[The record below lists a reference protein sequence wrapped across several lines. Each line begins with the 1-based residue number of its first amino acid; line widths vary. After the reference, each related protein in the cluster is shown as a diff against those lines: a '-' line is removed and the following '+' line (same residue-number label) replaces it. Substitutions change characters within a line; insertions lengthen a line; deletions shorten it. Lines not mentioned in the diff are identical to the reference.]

1 MKKPELLAPG
11 GSLEKLKTAIDY
23 GADAVYIGGEM
34 FSLRVAAENFSKEDM
49 QEGIKYAHDRGKKV
63 YLTANILPH
72 NDDIEE
78 FEEFV
83 KDIKNYGFD
92 AVLVADLGL
101 FDMMQELAP
110 EIPIHVSTQ
119 ANNINYRSAIKWYK
133 MGATR
138 VVLAREMS
146 FKEIAEFQKKIPEDL
161 ELEAFIHGAMC
172 ISYSGRCLLS
182 NYMTGRDSNMGACA
196 HPCRWNYKLVEETRP
211 GEYMDVFENE
221 RGTFIFN
228 SKDLCTIRHIPE
240 LVQSGIASLKIEGR
254 VKTSYYVA
262 TVVGAYRREIDRYC
276 ADPENYV
283 FNEAEYEELCKVSH
297 RPYTTGFYFGKPD
310 ENSQVYTSSSYI
322 RDYDLIGI
330 VKSYDAENGIA
341 TITQRNRF
349 FKGDEIEIIQPMKP
363 FFVQAVDS
371 MCDENGNEIEVANH
385 AEQIVKFKTAQP
397 VCEGASLRSS
407 TDSSN
412 SVLTKLKTAER
423 SDCTTSSIA
432 TEEEVTN
439 GTRANI
445 SNK

>member
-78 FEEFV
+78 FEGFV

-363 FFVQAVDS
+363 FFVQTVDS

-397 VCEGASLRSS
+397 VCEGTMLR
-407 TDSSN
+407 
-412 SVLTKLKTAER
+412 KK
-423 SDCTTSSIA
+423 
-432 TEEEVTN
+432 
-439 GTRANI
+439 
-445 SNK
+445 K

>member
-11 GSLEKLKTAIDY
+11 GSLGKLKTAIDY
-23 GADAVYIGGEM
+23 GADAVYIGGEA
-34 FSLRVAAENFSKEDM
+34 FSLRVAAENFSNDDM
-49 QEGIKYAHDRGKKV
+49 REGIKYAHERGRKV

-72 NDDIEE
+72 NSDIDE
-78 FEEFV
+78 FEAFITE
-83 KDIKNYGFD
+83 IKNYGFD
-92 AVLVADLGL
+92 AVLIADLGL
-101 FDMMQELAP
+101 FDMMREYSP

-119 ANNINYRSAIKWYK
+119 ANNINYRSAIMWHK
-133 MGATR
+133 MGAKR

-146 FKEIAEFQKKIPEDL
+146 FKEIAEIRAKIPEDL
-161 ELEAFIHGAMC
+161 ELEAFVHGAMC

-240 LVQSGIASLKIEGR
+240 LVRSGIASLKIEGR
-254 VKTSYYVA
+254 VKTEYYVA

-276 ADPENYV
+276 ENPDNYI
-283 FNEAEYEELCKVSH
+283 FNEAEFDELCKVSH

-330 VKSYDAENGIA
+330 VQSYDAETGIA
-341 TITQRNRF
+341 TVSQRNRF
-349 FKGDEIEIIQPMKP
+349 FKGDEVEIIQPLKP
-363 FFVQAVDS
+363 FFTQKIDF
-371 MCDENGNEIEVANH
+371 MTDENGNEIEVANH
-385 AEQIVKFKTAQP
+385 AEQTVKFKTAEP
-397 VCEGASLRSS
+397 VTEGAMLR
-407 TDSSN
+407 
-412 SVLTKLKTAER
+412 KKR
-423 SDCTTSSIA
+423 
-432 TEEEVTN
+432 
-439 GTRANI
+439 
-445 SNK
+445 

>member
-23 GADAVYIGGEM
+23 GADAVYIGGEA

-49 QEGIKYAHDRGKKV
+49 REGIKYAHERGKKV

-78 FEEFV
+78 FEDFITEI
-83 KDIKNYGFD
+83 KDYGFD
-92 AVLVADLGL
+92 AVLIADLGL
-101 FDMMQELAP
+101 FDMMQEFAP

-119 ANNINYRSAIKWYK
+119 ANNVNYRSAIKWYK
-133 MGATR
+133 MGAKR

-146 FKEIAEFQKKIPEDL
+146 FREIAEFQQKIPEDL

-211 GEYMDVFENE
+211 GEYMDVMENE

-262 TVVGAYRREIDRYC
+262 TVVGAYRREIDRYF

-322 RDYDLIGI
+322 RDYDLVGI
-330 VKSYDAENGIA
+330 VQSYDAETGIA
-341 TITQRNRF
+341 TVSQRNRF
-349 FKGDEIEIIQPMKP
+349 FKGDEVEIIQPMKP
-363 FFVQAVDS
+363 FFTQTIDS
-371 MCDENGNEIEVANH
+371 MTDENGNEIDVANH
-385 AEQIVKFKTAQP
+385 AEQIVHFKTVQP
-397 VCEGASLRSS
+397 VCEGAMIR
-407 TDSSN
+407 
-412 SVLTKLKTAER
+412 KKR
-423 SDCTTSSIA
+423 
-432 TEEEVTN
+432 
-439 GTRANI
+439 
-445 SNK
+445 

>member
-23 GADAVYIGGEM
+23 GADAVYIGGEA

-49 QEGIKYAHDRGKKV
+49 REGIKYAHERGKKV

-78 FEEFV
+78 FEDFITEI
-83 KDIKNYGFD
+83 KDYGFD
-92 AVLVADLGL
+92 AVLIADLGL
-101 FDMMQELAP
+101 FDMMQEFAP

-119 ANNINYRSAIKWYK
+119 ANNVNYRSAIKWHK

-146 FKEIAEFQKKIPEDL
+146 FREIAEFQQKIPEDL

-211 GEYMDVFENE
+211 GEYMDVMENE

-262 TVVGAYRREIDRYC
+262 TVVGAYRREIDRYF

-322 RDYDLIGI
+322 RDYDLVGI
-330 VKSYDAENGIA
+330 VQSYDAETGIA
-341 TITQRNRF
+341 TVSQRNRF
-349 FKGDEIEIIQPMKP
+349 FKGDEVEIIQPMKP
-363 FFVQAVDS
+363 FFTQTIDS
-371 MCDENGNEIEVANH
+371 MTDENGNEIDVANH
-385 AEQIVKFKTAQP
+385 AEQIVHFKSVQP
-397 VCEGASLRSS
+397 VCEGAMIR
-407 TDSSN
+407 
-412 SVLTKLKTAER
+412 KKR
-423 SDCTTSSIA
+423 
-432 TEEEVTN
+432 
-439 GTRANI
+439 
-445 SNK
+445 